1 MRVSGR
7 RAFPRFRTLGAWF
20 GTLRTSTQVVVNLTA
35 PGLAIISDSPGVVDD
50 EFSLALVHGG
60 RQVDLKVRV
69 VATSPQVLDG
79 VFCHQL
85 KLEVLDE
92 QSASADVRE
101 WTR

>member
-50 EFSLALVHGG
+50 EFSLALVYGG

-92 QSASADVRE
+92 QSASADVRV

>member
-20 GTLRTSTQVVVNLTA
+20 GTLRTSAQVVVNLTA
-35 PGLAIISDSPGVVDD
+35 PGLAIISDRPGVVDD
-50 EFSLALVHGG
+50 EFSLALVYGG
-60 RQVDLKVRV
+60 RQVDVKVRV
-69 VATSPQVLDG
+69 VATSPQVMDG

-92 QSASADVRE
+92 QNASPDVRV